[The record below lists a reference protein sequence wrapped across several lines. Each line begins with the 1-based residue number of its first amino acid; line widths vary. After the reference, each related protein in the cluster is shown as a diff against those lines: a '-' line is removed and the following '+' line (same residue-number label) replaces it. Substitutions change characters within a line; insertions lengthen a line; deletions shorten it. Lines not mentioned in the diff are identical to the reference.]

1 MDGGVWVM
9 VIFAIGILVA
19 LAVSLLTLVLRQVK
33 DGDILW
39 WTPPG
44 AGRPS
49 GEWPP
54 PSEAADQVRASR
66 EPRPEA
72 ADEAR
77 ANGAR
82 GRSR

>member
-1 MDGGVWVM
+1 MDGEVWVM

-33 DGDILW
+33 DGDITWLSS
-39 WTPPG
+39 PG

-54 PSEAADQVRASR
+54 SSEAADQVRASR
-66 EPRPEA
+66 EPRPEP
-72 ADEAR
+72 ADEVR
-77 ANGAR
+77 TNGAR